1 MMMIMQADRQ
11 DFDDVTGHM
20 WLKLTF
26 IGETLLCKQKTS
38 QNRQIPVRPANSK
51 HYATSRSRLRQGQ
64 RLGLAKI
71 QIQDTEPVHV
81 SHNTLNT
88 LG

>member
-1 MMMIMQADRQ
+1 MMIIMQADRQ

-38 QNRQIPVRPANSK
+38 QNK
-51 HYATSRSRLRQGQ
+51 
-64 RLGLAKI
+64 
-71 QIQDTEPVHV
+71 
-81 SHNTLNT
+81 
-88 LG
+88 

>member
-1 MMMIMQADRQ
+1 MMIMRANRQ
-11 DFDDVTGHM
+11 NFDDVTGYM
-20 WLKLTF
+20 YPKFIF
-26 IGETLLCKQKTS
+26 IGQTFLCKQKTS
-38 QNRQIPVRPANSK
+38 QNKQIPVRPTNPE

-71 QIQDTEPVHV
+71 KIQDTEQIHV

>member
-1 MMMIMQADRQ
+1 MMIMRANRQ
-11 DFDDVTGHM
+11 NFDDVTGYM
-20 WLKLTF
+20 YPKFIF
-26 IGETLLCKQKTS
+26 IGQTFLCKQKTS
-38 QNRQIPVRPANSK
+38 QNKQIPVRPTNPEY
-51 HYATSRSRLRQGQ
+51 YATSRSRLRQGQ

-71 QIQDTEPVHV
+71 KIQDTEQIHV

>member
-1 MMMIMQADRQ
+1 MVIMRADRQ

-20 WLKLTF
+20 YLRFIF
-26 IGETLLCKQKTS
+26 IGQTFLCKQKMS
-38 QNRQIPVRPANSK
+38 QKKQISVRPANSN
-51 HYATSRSRLRQGQ
+51 HYVTSRSRLRQGQ

-71 QIQDTEPVHV
+71 EIQDTEQVHV

>member
-1 MMMIMQADRQ
+1 MMIMRANRQ
-11 DFDDVTGHM
+11 NFDDVTGYM
-20 WLKLTF
+20 YPKFIF
-26 IGETLLCKQKTS
+26 IGQTFLCKQKTS
-38 QNRQIPVRPANSK
+38 QNKQIPVRPTNPE

-71 QIQDTEPVHV
+71 KIQDTEQVHV
-81 SHNTLNT
+81 PHNTLNT

>member
-1 MMMIMQADRQ
+1 MYLII
-11 DFDDVTGHM
+11 
-20 WLKLTF
+20 TF
-26 IGETLLCKQKTS
+26 IGQKFLCKQKTS
-38 QNRQIPVRPANSK
+38 QNKQIPVCSHMRE

-71 QIQDTEPVHV
+71 KIQDTEQVHV
-81 SHNTLNT
+81 SHNTLNM

>member
-1 MMMIMQADRQ
+1 MR
-11 DFDDVTGHM
+11 
-20 WLKLTF
+20 
-26 IGETLLCKQKTS
+26 E
-38 QNRQIPVRPANSK
+38 

-71 QIQDTEPVHV
+71 KIQDTEQVHV
-81 SHNTLNT
+81 PHNTLNM

>member
-1 MMMIMQADRQ
+1 MIMIMLADRQ
-11 DFDDVTGHM
+11 HFDDVTGHM
-20 WLKLTF
+20 YLKFIF
-26 IGETLLCKQKTS
+26 IGQRFLCKQKTS
-38 QNRQIPVRPANSK
+38 QNKEIPVHPANSK

-71 QIQDTEPVHV
+71 KIQDTEQIHV

>member
-1 MMMIMQADRQ
+1 MMIMRANRQ
-11 DFDDVTGHM
+11 NFDDVTGYM
-20 WLKLTF
+20 YPKFIF
-26 IGETLLCKQKTS
+26 IGQTFLCKQKTS
-38 QNRQIPVRPANSK
+38 QNKQIPVRPTNPE

-71 QIQDTEPVHV
+71 KIQDTEQVHV
-81 SHNTLNT
+81 SHNTLNM

>member
-1 MMMIMQADRQ
+1 MMIMQVGRQ

-20 WLKLTF
+20 YLKFIF
-26 IGETLLCKQKTS
+26 IGQTFLCKQKTS
-38 QNRQIPVRPANSK
+38 QNKQIPVRPANSK

-81 SHNTLNT
+81 PHNTLNT

>member
-1 MMMIMQADRQ
+1 MY
-11 DFDDVTGHM
+11 
-20 WLKLTF
+20 LKFIF
-26 IGETLLCKQKTS
+26 IGQVFLCKQKAS
-38 QNRQIPVRPANSK
+38 QNKQISVRPTNSK

-71 QIQDTEPVHV
+71 KIQDTEQVHV
-81 SHNTLNT
+81 PHNTLNT

>member
-1 MMMIMQADRQ
+1 MVMIMQVDRQ

-20 WLKLTF
+20 YVKFIF
-26 IGETLLCKQKTS
+26 IGQTFLCKQKTS
-38 QNRQIPVRPANSK
+38 QNKQIPVCPANSK

-71 QIQDTEPVHV
+71 QIRDTEPVHV

>member
-1 MMMIMQADRQ
+1 MMIMQVGRQ

-20 WLKLTF
+20 YLKFIF
-26 IGETLLCKQKTS
+26 IGQTFLCKQKTS
-38 QNRQIPVRPANSK
+38 QNKQIPVCPTNPE

-71 QIQDTEPVHV
+71 KIQDTEQVHV

>member
-1 MMMIMQADRQ
+1 MMIMRAEMQ
-11 DFDDVTGHM
+11 DFNDVTGHM
-20 WLKLTF
+20 YLKFIF
-26 IGETLLCKQKTS
+26 IGQRFLCKQKAS
-38 QNRQIPVRPANSK
+38 QNKEIPVCPTNSK

-71 QIQDTEPVHV
+71 KIQDTEQVHV
-81 SHNTLNT
+81 PHNTLNM

>member
-1 MMMIMQADRQ
+1 MLIMRADRQ
-11 DFDDVTGHM
+11 DFDDVTGHIC
-20 WLKLTF
+20 LKLNF
-26 IGETLLCKQKTS
+26 IGQTFLCKQKTS
-38 QNRQIPVRPANSK
+38 QNKQIPVRPTNPE

-71 QIQDTEPVHV
+71 KIMDTEQVHV

-88 LG
+88 LC

>member
-1 MMMIMQADRQ
+1 MIMWADRQ
-11 DFDDVTGHM
+11 NFDDVTGHM
-20 WLKLTF
+20 YLKFIF
-26 IGETLLCKQKTS
+26 IGQTFLCKQNMS
-38 QNRQIPVRPANSK
+38 QNKQIPVRPANSK
-51 HYATSRSRLRQGQ
+51 HYATSRSGLRQGQ

-71 QIQDTEPVHV
+71 KIQDTEKVHF